1 MSSLKKQLTNAEV
14 VQYLG
19 LPQTIMEDLGK
30 AQGQEF
36 VAVSNQFLSALIN
49 KICYQFVDVFG
60 WDNPFKKFDGF
71 EINYGDTIENIFVET
86 PKGYKFDKDATN
98 PFEKSKSKVKTL
110 YATINYEM
118 QYEATIEDSLL
129 RRAVLN
135 EYGFMNIIEAILQS
149 LTTAK
154 NVDEYFATIRMLN
167 NAEIFGNSTGVA
179 GSKVFGELELT
190 GTAKEQAEALT
201 KSIVDNYSS
210 MLLPKTSK
218 NALGVLNASN
228 KKDLLLIIR
237 RDLYNSINLD
247 YLAGVFNLSKVDL
260 LSQIMQVD
268 SFVTMDA
275 DGTTYGDELLYM
287 IIDTRGF
294 DNHVA
299 LQDGGLIYNPK
310 GKYTNH
316 FLNLWKIISFKYWY
330 NAVAY
335 KLKAEEQE
343 TPVEPGE

>member
-1 MSSLKKQLTNAEV
+1 MSSTITQALTNSEV

-19 LPQTIMEDLGK
+19 LPQSIMEDLGR

-36 VAVSNQFLSALIN
+36 VAKSNEFLSALIN

-60 WDNPFKKFDGF
+60 WENPFKKYDGF
-71 EINYGDTIENIFVET
+71 EVNYGDTIENIFVET
-86 PKGYKFDKDATN
+86 PKGYKFDRGATN
-98 PFEKSKSKVKTL
+98 PFEKAVNTVKTL
-110 YATINYEM
+110 YASINYEM

-154 NVDEYFATIRMLN
+154 NVDEYFATLRMLN

-179 GSKVFGELELT
+179 GSKTFAELELT
-190 GTAKEQAEALT
+190 GTAKEQAETVT
-201 KSIVDNYSS
+201 KQIIDDFTA
-210 MLLPKTSK
+210 MQLPKTSK
-218 NALGVLNASN
+218 NALKQLNASN
-228 KKDLLLIIR
+228 KSNLLLIIR
-237 RDLYNSINLD
+237 RDVLNSINID
-247 YLAGVFNLSKVDL
+247 FLAGVFNLSKVEL
-260 LSQIMQVD
+260 LSQIMTVD
-268 SFVTMDA
+268 SFVTLDA
-275 DGTTYGDELLYM
+275 EGHEYGEELIYM
-287 IIDTRGF
+287 IVDTRGF

-335 KLKAEEQE
+335 KLKE
-343 TPVEPGE
+343 TQGE